1 MCIKTMTKESIFIN
15 KYGFFFDLWETTEK
29 QYRNGGQTMKK
40 KIMKRVITVL
50 TGATLILS
58 ATGCGGSKSSDSGSD
73 SDTVKVGILHSLT
86 GSMAIS
92 EKSVRDA
99 EVMAIE
105 EINASGGVLGKKIK
119 YVEEDGASEP
129 STFATKAEKLVDSE
143 GVATVFGCWTSSSRK
158 AVKSVFE
165 DYDNLLWYP
174 VQYEGME
181 SSSNIVYCG
190 AAPNQQ
196 IVPAI
201 EYLIKKG
208 YKKFFLMG
216 SDYVFPRTA
225 NMIIEAQVKAA
236 GGKVVGEEYAD
247 MEQTDFASII
257 AKIESAK
264 PDIII
269 NTLNGTGNVSFFKQ
283 MSEKNYTSKD
293 YPTMSFS
300 IAEEEVA
307 TIGADILK
315 GHMVSWN
322 YYQTTDTEKNKEF
335 VANYKKKYGEDRVT
349 SDPAEAGYD
358 AVYLWKAACEKANS
372 FEVDDVLDAIHTGEI
387 SFDAPEGTVTIDGD
401 NQHLTKPVR
410 IGEVNEKGLINEI
423 YATDKPVKPDPYLKS
438 YDWAVKA
445 GIQPLE

>member
-1 MCIKTMTKESIFIN
+1 M
-15 KYGFFFDLWETTEK
+15 EK
-29 QYRNGGQTMKK
+29 RYFK
-40 KIMKRVITVL
+40 KI
-50 TGATLILS
+50 AACTLALFMAISLVACGDSSS
-58 ATGCGGSKSSDSGSD
+58 AGSGKE
-73 SDTVKVGILHSLT
+73 DTVKVGLLHSLT

-99 EVMAIE
+99 EVLAIE
-105 EINASGGVLGKKIK
+105 EINKAGGVLGKQIV

-143 GVATVFGCWTSSSRK
+143 KVATVFGCWTSSSRK
-158 AVKSVFE
+158 AVKSIFE
-165 DYDNLLWYP
+165 DYNALLWYP

-181 SSSNIVYCG
+181 DSDNIVYTG

-201 EYLIKKG
+201 EYLIAQG
-208 YKKFFLMG
+208 YKKFFLIG

-225 NMIIEAQVKAA
+225 NMIINAQVKEA
-236 GGKVVGEEYAD
+236 GCEVVGEEYAD
-247 MEQTDFASII
+247 MDQTDFASII
-257 AKIESAK
+257 SKIESAK
-264 PDIII
+264 PDVII

-293 YPTMSFS
+293 YMTMSFS

-307 TIGADILK
+307 TIGSSILK

-322 YYQTTDTEKNKEF
+322 YYQTTATEKNKEF
-335 VANYKKKYGEDRVT
+335 VAAYKEKFGKDRVT
-349 SDPAEAGYD
+349 SDPAEAAYD
-358 AVYLWKAACEKANS
+358 AVYLWKEVCEKAGS
-372 FEVDDVLDAIHTGEI
+372 FEVDDVLGAVRSGEI
-387 SFDAPEGTVTIDGD
+387 SYEAPEGTVVINGD
-401 NQHLTKPVR
+401 NQHLAKTVR
-410 IGEVNEKGLINEI
+410 IGEIGEDGLITEI
-423 YATDKPVKPDPYLKS
+423 YATNAPVDPDPYLKN

>member
-1 MCIKTMTKESIFIN
+1 
-15 KYGFFFDLWETTEK
+15 
-29 QYRNGGQTMKK
+29 MKK
-40 KIMKRVITVL
+40 TRMKRFLAV
-50 TGATLILS
+50 LS
-58 ATGCGGSKSSDSGSD
+58 AAALAATMLTACGSGGGSSSGDG
-73 SDTVKVGILHSLT
+73 DTVKVGLLHSLT

-99 EVMAIE
+99 EVLAIK
-105 EINASGGVLGKKIK
+105 EINAAGGVNGKQIE

-129 STFATKAEKLVDSE
+129 STFATKAEKLIDSE
-143 GVATVFGCWTSSSRK
+143 GVSTIFGCWTSSSRK
-158 AVKSVFE
+158 AVKPIVEEYGS
-165 DYDNLLWYP
+165 LLWYP

-181 SSSNIVYCG
+181 SSSNIVYTG

-201 EYLIKKG
+201 DYLLDQG
-208 YKKFFLMG
+208 YKKFFLLG

-225 NMIIEAQVKAA
+225 NMIINAQLEAKGAKA
-236 GGKVVGEEYAD
+236 VGEEYED
-247 MEQTDFASII
+247 MDQTDFAAII
-257 AKIESAK
+257 SKIEAAK
-264 PDIII
+264 PDVII

-293 YPTMSFS
+293 YMTMSFS

-335 VANYKKKYGEDRVT
+335 VKAYKDAYGENRVT
-349 SDPAEAGYD
+349 SDPAEAAYD
-358 AVYLWKAACEKANS
+358 AVYLWKAACEKADS
-372 FEVDDVLDAIHTGEI
+372 FEPEDVIKAVESGEI
-387 SFDAPEGTVTIDGD
+387 SFDAPEGTVTIQGD
-401 NQHLTKPVR
+401 NHHLVKPVR
-410 IGEVNEKGLINEI
+410 IGQVGDDGLINEI
-423 YATDKPVKPDPYLKS
+423 YATDPVAPDPYLS
-438 YDWAVKA
+438 TYEWAVKA